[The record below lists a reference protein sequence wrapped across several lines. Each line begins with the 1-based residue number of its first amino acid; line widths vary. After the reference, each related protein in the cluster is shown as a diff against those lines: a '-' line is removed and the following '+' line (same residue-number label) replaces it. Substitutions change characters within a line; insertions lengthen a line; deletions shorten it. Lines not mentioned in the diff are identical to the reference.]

1 MSEHATENRP
11 RKSLRESV
19 CEIDRDILRLLMR
32 RHNLLRRMHTAKG
45 HLDPAEEKFLREA
58 WEAAASRVSRDPR
71 LSSRLFTLM
80 QEVEFLPRP
89 EDEPA
94 DKRPAFNLAPAT
106 APVSLAMRAPLAC
119 RDTRAW
125 LYLAAAAGR
134 PLRLEPC
141 LMNDPIVDCVKML
154 NQLGAALTRE
164 NDGVSVMSAAPLGA
178 PDKVVHVGCSAW
190 NFYLILGHY
199 LGRPSRAKF
208 VGDADLR
215 FADFSVARR
224 FAGQMGARLI
234 QAVPKSDGLP
244 VRLECSGVLPDTV
257 RLPADA
263 PVELAEGI
271 LLAAPF
277 YAQPL
282 CLDLA
287 AMSARAVV
295 FARTLPIL
303 EQAGANVRREGDRI
317 CVTPGLSALPQRPR
331 LPLEA
336 ELGLLLLALAPS
348 LGGTVRLEGVWP
360 QTPAAQAGWELLRR
374 FGCAPHSEKGETPV
388 IELTQASPLAAAP
401 AGLALPEDFPDE
413 WLPLPLALLAQAA
426 LRHGSAALPA
436 ELLDRGGED
445 FRTDMTSFCTA
456 LHLAVDNGVLR
467 PQSEEESAGTAV
479 GRGWNAPTPVWALA
493 LALAAC
499 ARDKRQ
505 VRLGNPGIITTLYPA
520 FWTLYNGLPAPK
532 MEREPAPA
540 APAQR
545 QRRRIITSA
554 LADIPDLPEDDY

>member
-71 LSSRLFTLM
+71 LSSRFFTLM
-80 QEVEFLPRP
+80 QEVAFLPRP

-106 APVSLAMRAPLAC
+106 APVDLAMRAPLAC
-119 RDTRAW
+119 RDARAW
-125 LYLAAAAGR
+125 LYLAAASGR
-134 PLRLEPC
+134 SLRLEPC
-141 LMNDPIVDCVKML
+141 LMNDPLVDCVKML
-154 NQLGAALTRE
+154 NQLGAAITRE
-164 NDGVSVMSAAPLGA
+164 NEGVNAMPAAPLA
-178 PDKVVHVGCSAW
+178 ALDKVVHVGCSAW
-190 NFYLILGHY
+190 NFYLALGHY

-208 VGDADLR
+208 VGDPDLR
-215 FADFSVARR
+215 LADFSVARR

-263 PVELAEGI
+263 PTELAEAI
-271 LLAAPF
+271 LLAAPC

-282 CLDLA
+282 RLDLA
-287 AMSARAVV
+287 DMAARAVV

-303 EQAGANVRREGDRI
+303 EQAGADVRREADTIR
-317 CVTPGLSALPQRPR
+317 VTPGLSALPERPS

-336 ELGLLLLALAPS
+336 ELALLLLGLAPS
-348 LGGTVRLEGVWP
+348 LGGTVRLEGRWP
-360 QTPAAQAGWELLRR
+360 QTPAARAGWEFLQGLGGDLRR
-374 FGCAPHSEKGETPV
+374 EEGETPAVRLSLNAPLV
-388 IELTQASPLAAAP
+388 IPA
-401 AGLALPEDFPDE
+401 AGLALPPDFPAE
-413 WLPLPLALLAQAA
+413 WLPLPLALLAQTA
-426 LRHGSAALPA
+426 LRQGSAPLPSALR
-436 ELLDRGGED
+436 EGCSDE
-445 FRTDMTSFCTA
+445 FRADMTSFCTA
-456 LHLAVDNGVLR
+456 LHLCVEDGVLR
-467 PQSEEESAGTAV
+467 PLREEEQSAPS
-479 GRGWNAPTPVWALA
+479 GRGWNAPDPVWALA

-505 VRLGNPGIITTLYPA
+505 VRLGNPGIITGLYPA

-532 MEREPAPA
+532 MERAPAPA
-540 APAQR
+540 APALKA
-545 QRRRIITSA
+545 RRRIITNV
-554 LADIPDLPEDDY
+554 LADIPDLPDED

>member
-106 APVSLAMRAPLAC
+106 APVNFAMRAPLAC

-164 NDGVSVMSAAPLGA
+164 NDGVSVMTAAPLAA

-190 NFYLILGHY
+190 NFYLALGHY

-215 FADFSVARR
+215 LADFSVARR

-244 VRLECSGVLPDTV
+244 VRLECSGVLPDMV

-282 CLDLA
+282 RLNLA
-287 AMSARAVV
+287 DMTARAVV

-303 EQAGANVRREGDRI
+303 EQAGADVLCEGDSIR
-317 CVTPGLSALPQRPR
+317 VTPGLSALPERPR
-331 LPLEA
+331 LPVEA
-336 ELGLLLLALAPS
+336 ELALLLLALAPS

-360 QTPAAQAGWELLRR
+360 QTPAALAGWELLRR
-374 FGCAPHSEKGETPV
+374 VGCAPRTETGEKPA
-388 IELTQASPLAAAP
+388 IELTRPSPLDMP
-401 AGLALPEDFPDE
+401 AGGIALPEDFPAE
-413 WLPLPLALLAQAA
+413 WLPLPLALLAQTA
-426 LRHGSAALPA
+426 LRHGSATLPPEWFA
-436 ELLDRGGED
+436 HAGEE
-445 FRTDMTSFCTA
+445 FRTDMASFCTA
-456 LHLAVDNGVLR
+456 LHLCVEDGVLR
-467 PQSEEESAGTAV
+467 PLNDEEAAQVVT

-554 LADIPDLPEDDY
+554 LADIPDLPEED

>member
-106 APVSLAMRAPLAC
+106 APVNLAMRAPLAC
-119 RDTRAW
+119 RETRAW

-164 NDGVSVMSAAPLGA
+164 NDGVSVMTAAPLAA

-190 NFYLILGHY
+190 NFYLALGHY

-215 FADFSVARR
+215 LADFSVARR

-244 VRLECSGVLPDTV
+244 VRLECSGVLPDVV

-282 CLDLA
+282 RLNLA
-287 AMSARAVV
+287 DMTARAVV

-303 EQAGANVRREGDRI
+303 EQAGADVLREGDSIR
-317 CVTPGLSALPQRPR
+317 VTPGLSALPERPR
-331 LPLEA
+331 LPVEA
-336 ELGLLLLALAPS
+336 ELALLLLALAPS

-360 QTPAAQAGWELLRR
+360 QTPAALAGWELLRR
-374 FGCAPHSEKGETPV
+374 AGCAPRTETGEKPA
-388 IELTQASPLAAAP
+388 IELTLPSPLDMP
-401 AGLALPEDFPDE
+401 AEGITLPDDFPAE
-413 WLPLPLALLAQAA
+413 WLPLPLALLAQTA
-426 LRHGSAALPA
+426 LRHGSAPLPPEWFA
-436 ELLDRGGED
+436 RAGEE
-445 FRTDMTSFCTA
+445 FRSDMASFCTA
-456 LHLAVDNGVLR
+456 LHLCVEDGVLR
-467 PQSEEESAGTAV
+467 PQNDEESAQAV
-479 GRGWNAPTPVWALA
+479 TGRGWNAPTPVWALA

-505 VRLGNPGIITTLYPA
+505 VRLGNPGVITTLYPA

-554 LADIPDLPEDDY
+554 LADIPDLPEEY

>member
-94 DKRPAFNLAPAT
+94 DKRPAINLAPAT
-106 APVSLAMRAPLAC
+106 APVNLAMRAPLAC
-119 RDTRAW
+119 RETRAW

-164 NDGVSVMSAAPLGA
+164 NDGVSVMTAAPLAA

-190 NFYLILGHY
+190 NFYLALGHY

-215 FADFSVARR
+215 LADFSVARR

-244 VRLECSGVLPDTV
+244 VRLECSGVLPDVV

-282 CLDLA
+282 RLNLA
-287 AMSARAVV
+287 DMTARAVV

-303 EQAGANVRREGDRI
+303 EQAGADVLREGDSIR
-317 CVTPGLSALPQRPR
+317 VTPGLSALPERPR
-331 LPLEA
+331 LPVEA
-336 ELGLLLLALAPS
+336 ELALLLLALAPS

-360 QTPAAQAGWELLRR
+360 QTPAALAGWELLRR
-374 FGCAPHSEKGETPV
+374 AGCAPRAETGEKPA
-388 IELTQASPLAAAP
+388 IELTLSSPLDMP
-401 AGLALPEDFPDE
+401 AGGITLPDDFPAE
-413 WLPLPLALLAQAA
+413 WLPLPLALLAQTA
-426 LRHGSAALPA
+426 LRHGSAPLPPEWFA
-436 ELLDRGGED
+436 RAGEE
-445 FRTDMTSFCTA
+445 FRTDMASFCTA
-456 LHLAVDNGVLR
+456 LHLCVEDGVLR
-467 PQSEEESAGTAV
+467 PQNDEESAQAV
-479 GRGWNAPTPVWALA
+479 TGRGWNAPTPVWALA

-505 VRLGNPGIITTLYPA
+505 VRLGNPGVITTLYPA

-554 LADIPDLPEDDY
+554 LADIPDLLEEY

>member
-106 APVSLAMRAPLAC
+106 APVNLAMRAPLAC
-119 RDTRAW
+119 RETRAW

-164 NDGVSVMSAAPLGA
+164 NDGVSVMTAAPLAA

-190 NFYLILGHY
+190 NFYLALGHY

-215 FADFSVARR
+215 LADFSVARR

-244 VRLECSGVLPDTV
+244 VRLECSGVLPDVV

-277 YAQPL
+277 YAHPL
-282 CLDLA
+282 RLNLA
-287 AMSARAVV
+287 DMTARAVV

-303 EQAGANVRREGDRI
+303 EQAGADVLREGDSIR
-317 CVTPGLSALPQRPR
+317 VTPGLSALPERPR
-331 LPLEA
+331 LPVEA
-336 ELGLLLLALAPS
+336 ELALLLLALAPS

-360 QTPAAQAGWELLRR
+360 QTPAALAGWELLRR
-374 FGCAPHSEKGETPV
+374 AGCAPRAETGEKPA
-388 IELTQASPLAAAP
+388 IELTLSSPLDMP
-401 AGLALPEDFPDE
+401 AGGITLPDDFPAE
-413 WLPLPLALLAQAA
+413 WLPLPLALLAQTA
-426 LRHGSAALPA
+426 LRHGSAPLPPEWFA
-436 ELLDRGGED
+436 RAGEE
-445 FRTDMTSFCTA
+445 FRTDMASFCTA
-456 LHLAVDNGVLR
+456 LHLCVEDGVLR
-467 PQSEEESAGTAV
+467 PQNDEESAQAV
-479 GRGWNAPTPVWALA
+479 TCRGWNAPTPVWALA

-505 VRLGNPGIITTLYPA
+505 VRLGNPGVITTLYPA

-554 LADIPDLPEDDY
+554 LADIPDLPEEY

>member
-106 APVSLAMRAPLAC
+106 APVNLAMRAPLAC
-119 RDTRAW
+119 RETRAW

-164 NDGVSVMSAAPLGA
+164 NDGVSVMTAAPLAA

-190 NFYLILGHY
+190 NFYLALGHY

-215 FADFSVARR
+215 LADFSVARR

-244 VRLECSGVLPDTV
+244 VRLECSGVLPDVV

-282 CLDLA
+282 RLNLA
-287 AMSARAVV
+287 DMTARAVV

-303 EQAGANVRREGDRI
+303 EQAGADVLREGDSIR
-317 CVTPGLSALPQRPR
+317 VTPGLTALPERPR
-331 LPLEA
+331 LPVEA
-336 ELGLLLLALAPS
+336 ELALLLLALAPS
-348 LGGTVRLEGVWP
+348 LGGTVRQEGVWP
-360 QTPAAQAGWELLRR
+360 QTPAALAGWELLRR
-374 FGCAPHSEKGETPV
+374 AGCAPRAETGEKPA
-388 IELTQASPLAAAP
+388 IELTLSSPLDMP
-401 AGLALPEDFPDE
+401 AGGITLPDDFPAE
-413 WLPLPLALLAQAA
+413 WLPLPLALLAQTA
-426 LRHGSAALPA
+426 LRHGSAPLPPEWFA
-436 ELLDRGGED
+436 RAGEE
-445 FRTDMTSFCTA
+445 FRTDMASFCTA
-456 LHLAVDNGVLR
+456 LHLCVEDGVLR
-467 PQSEEESAGTAV
+467 PQNDEESAQAV
-479 GRGWNAPTPVWALA
+479 TGRGWNAPTPVWALA

-505 VRLGNPGIITTLYPA
+505 VRLGNPGVITTLYPA

-554 LADIPDLPEDDY
+554 LADIPDLPEEY

>member
-106 APVSLAMRAPLAC
+106 APVNLAMRAPLAC
-119 RDTRAW
+119 RETRAW

-164 NDGVSVMSAAPLGA
+164 NDGVSVMTAAPLAA
-178 PDKVVHVGCSAW
+178 PDKVVHLGCSAW
-190 NFYLILGHY
+190 NFYLALGHY

-215 FADFSVARR
+215 LADFSVARR

-244 VRLECSGVLPDTV
+244 VRLECSGVLPDVV

-282 CLDLA
+282 RLNLA
-287 AMSARAVV
+287 DMTARAVV

-303 EQAGANVRREGDRI
+303 EQAGADVLREGDSIR
-317 CVTPGLSALPQRPR
+317 VTPGLTALPERPR
-331 LPLEA
+331 LPVEA
-336 ELGLLLLALAPS
+336 ELALLLLALAPS

-360 QTPAAQAGWELLRR
+360 QTPAALAGWELLRR
-374 FGCAPHSEKGETPV
+374 AGCAPRAETGEKPA
-388 IELTQASPLAAAP
+388 IELTLSSPLDMP
-401 AGLALPEDFPDE
+401 AGGITLPDDFPAE
-413 WLPLPLALLAQAA
+413 WLPLPLALLAQTA
-426 LRHGSAALPA
+426 LRHGSAPLPPEWFA
-436 ELLDRGGED
+436 RAGEE
-445 FRTDMTSFCTA
+445 FRTDMASFCTA
-456 LHLAVDNGVLR
+456 LHLCVEDGVLR
-467 PQSEEESAGTAV
+467 PQNDEESAQAV
-479 GRGWNAPTPVWALA
+479 TGRGWNAPTPVWALA

-505 VRLGNPGIITTLYPA
+505 VRLGNPGVITTLYPA

-554 LADIPDLPEDDY
+554 LADIPDLPEEY

>member
-71 LSSRLFTLM
+71 LSSRFFTLM

-106 APVSLAMRAPLAC
+106 APVDLAMRAPLAC
-119 RDTRAW
+119 RDSRAW

-141 LMNDPIVDCVKML
+141 LMNDPLVDCVKML
-154 NQLGAALTRE
+154 NQLGASLTRE
-164 NDGVSVMSAAPLGA
+164 NDGVSAMPAAPLAA

-190 NFYLILGHY
+190 NFYLALGHY

-208 VGDADLR
+208 VGDPDLR
-215 FADFSVARR
+215 LADFSVARR

-263 PVELAEGI
+263 PAELAEGI

-282 CLDLA
+282 CLNLA
-287 AMSARAVV
+287 DMSARAVV

-303 EQAGANVRREGDRI
+303 EQAGADVRREGDCIR
-317 CVTPGLSALPQRPR
+317 VTPGLTVLPERPV
-331 LPLEA
+331 LPMEA
-336 ELGLLLLALAPS
+336 ELALLLLGLAPS
-348 LGGTVRLEGVWP
+348 LGGTVRLKGRWP
-360 QTPAAQAGWELLRR
+360 QTPAALAGLELLQRLGGDLR
-374 FGCAPHSEKGETPV
+374 QEEGDAPAV
-388 IELTQASPLAAAP
+388 CLTLAAP
-401 AGLALPEDFPDE
+401 ADLSTNGLPLPADFPVE
-413 WLPLPLALLAQAA
+413 WLPLPLALLAQTA
-426 LRHGSAALPA
+426 LRQGGAPLPPALHEGGSD
-436 ELLDRGGED
+436 E
-445 FRTDMTSFCTA
+445 FRADMASFCTA
-456 LHLAVDNGVLR
+456 LHLCVEDGVLR
-467 PQSEEESAGTAV
+467 PLREEEQTSPAG
-479 GRGWNAPTPVWALA
+479 GRGWNAPDPVWALA

-505 VRLGNPGIITTLYPA
+505 VRLGNPGIITGLYPA

-532 MEREPAPA
+532 MERETAPVAPAPKA
-540 APAQR
+540 
-545 QRRRIITSA
+545 RRRIITNA
-554 LADIPDLPEDDY
+554 LAEIPDLPEEY

>member
-106 APVSLAMRAPLAC
+106 APVNLAMRAPLAC

-164 NDGVSVMSAAPLGA
+164 NDGVSVMTAAPLAA

-190 NFYLILGHY
+190 NFYLALGHY

-215 FADFSVARR
+215 LADFSVARR

-244 VRLECSGVLPDTV
+244 VRLECSGVLPDMV

-282 CLDLA
+282 RLNLA
-287 AMSARAVV
+287 DMTARAVV

-303 EQAGANVRREGDRI
+303 EQAGADVLREGDSIR
-317 CVTPGLSALPQRPR
+317 VTPGLSALPERPR
-331 LPLEA
+331 LPVEA
-336 ELGLLLLALAPS
+336 ELALLLLALAPS

-360 QTPAAQAGWELLRR
+360 QTPAALAGWELLRR
-374 FGCAPHSEKGETPV
+374 VGCAPRTETGEKPA
-388 IELTQASPLAAAP
+388 IELTRPSPLDMP
-401 AGLALPEDFPDE
+401 AGGIALPEDFPAE
-413 WLPLPLALLAQAA
+413 WLPLPLALLAQTA
-426 LRHGSAALPA
+426 LRHGSAPLPPEWFA
-436 ELLDRGGED
+436 HAGEE
-445 FRTDMTSFCTA
+445 FRTDMASFCTA
-456 LHLAVDNGVLR
+456 LHLCVEDGVLR
-467 PQSEEESAGTAV
+467 PLNDEESAQAV
-479 GRGWNAPTPVWALA
+479 TGRGWNAPTPVWALA

-554 LADIPDLPEDDY
+554 LADIPDLPEED

>member
-106 APVSLAMRAPLAC
+106 APVNLAMRAPLAC
-119 RDTRAW
+119 RETRAW

-164 NDGVSVMSAAPLGA
+164 NDGVSVMTAAPLAA

-190 NFYLILGHY
+190 NFYLALGHY

-215 FADFSVARR
+215 LADFSVARR

-244 VRLECSGVLPDTV
+244 VRLECSGVLPDVV

-282 CLDLA
+282 RLNLA
-287 AMSARAVV
+287 DMTARAVV

-303 EQAGANVRREGDRI
+303 EQAGADVLREGDSIR
-317 CVTPGLSALPQRPR
+317 VTPGLSALPERPR
-331 LPLEA
+331 LPVEA
-336 ELGLLLLALAPS
+336 ELALLLLALAPS

-360 QTPAAQAGWELLRR
+360 QTPAALAGWELLRR
-374 FGCAPHSEKGETPV
+374 AGCAPRAETGEKPA
-388 IELTQASPLAAAP
+388 IELTLSSPLDMP
-401 AGLALPEDFPDE
+401 AGGITLPDDFPAE
-413 WLPLPLALLAQAA
+413 WLPLPLALLAQTA
-426 LRHGSAALPA
+426 LRHGSAPLPPEWFA
-436 ELLDRGGED
+436 RAGEE

-456 LHLAVDNGVLR
+456 LHLCVEDGVLR
-467 PQSEEESAGTAV
+467 PQNDEESAQAV
-479 GRGWNAPTPVWALA
+479 TGRGWNAPTPVWALA

-505 VRLGNPGIITTLYPA
+505 VRLGNPGVITTLYPA

-532 MEREPAPA
+532 MERETAPA

-554 LADIPDLPEDDY
+554 LADIPDLPEEY

>member
-106 APVSLAMRAPLAC
+106 APVNLAMRAPLAC
-119 RDTRAW
+119 RETRAW

-164 NDGVSVMSAAPLGA
+164 NDGVSVMTAAPLAA

-190 NFYLILGHY
+190 NFYLALGHY

-215 FADFSVARR
+215 LADFSVARR

-244 VRLECSGVLPDTV
+244 VRLECSGVLPDVV

-282 CLDLA
+282 RLNLA
-287 AMSARAVV
+287 DMTARAVV

-303 EQAGANVRREGDRI
+303 EQAGADVLREGDSIR
-317 CVTPGLSALPQRPR
+317 VTPGLSALPERPR
-331 LPLEA
+331 LPVEA
-336 ELGLLLLALAPS
+336 ELALLLLALAPS

-360 QTPAAQAGWELLRR
+360 QTPAALAGWELLRR
-374 FGCAPHSEKGETPV
+374 AGCAPRAETGEKPA
-388 IELTQASPLAAAP
+388 IELTLSSPLDMP
-401 AGLALPEDFPDE
+401 AGGITLPDDFPAE
-413 WLPLPLALLAQAA
+413 WLPLPLALLAQTA
-426 LRHGSAALPA
+426 LRHGSAPLPPEWFA
-436 ELLDRGGED
+436 RAGEE
-445 FRTDMTSFCTA
+445 FRTDMASFCTA
-456 LHLAVDNGVLR
+456 LHLCVEDGVLR
-467 PQSEEESAGTAV
+467 PQNDEESAQAV
-479 GRGWNAPTPVWALA
+479 TGRGWNAPTPVWALA

-499 ARDKRQ
+499 ARDKR
-505 VRLGNPGIITTLYPA
+505 
-520 FWTLYNGLPAPK
+520 
-532 MEREPAPA
+532 
-540 APAQR
+540 
-545 QRRRIITSA
+545 
-554 LADIPDLPEDDY
+554 

>member
-32 RHNLLRRMHTAKG
+32 RHNLLRRMYTAKG

-94 DKRPAFNLAPAT
+94 DKRPAFNLAPST
-106 APVSLAMRAPLAC
+106 APIALAMRTPLAC

-164 NDGVSVMSAAPLGA
+164 NDGVSAMSAAPLAA

-190 NFYLILGHY
+190 NFYLVLGHY

-208 VGDADLR
+208 VGDPDLR

-224 FAGQMGARLI
+224 FVGQMGARLI

-244 VRLECSGVLPDTV
+244 VRLECSGVLPDMV

-282 CLDLA
+282 RLDLA
-287 AMSARAVV
+287 AMPARTVIY
-295 FARTLPIL
+295 ARTLPIL
-303 EQAGANVRREGDRI
+303 EQAGADVRRDGDRI
-317 CVTPGLSALPQRPR
+317 SVSPGLAALPEKPS
-331 LPLEA
+331 LPMEA
-336 ELGLLLLALAPS
+336 ELALLLLALAPS
-348 LGGTVRLEGVWP
+348 LGGSVRLEGVWP

-374 FGCAPHSEKGETPV
+374 LGCSPRSEKGDTPV
-388 IELTQASPLAAAP
+388 IELTQSAPLTIASD
-401 AGLALPEDFPDE
+401 GFDLPEQFPVD
-413 WLPLPLALLAQAA
+413 WLPLPLALLAQTA
-426 LRHGSAALPA
+426 LRQGSAPLPPALR
-436 ELLDRGGED
+436 EGLTDE
-445 FRTDMTSFCTA
+445 FRSDMTSFCSA
-456 LHLAVDNGVLR
+456 LHLCVEDGVLR
-467 PQSEEESAGTAV
+467 PLREDEAGAAA
-479 GRGWNAPTPVWALA
+479 GRGWNAPNPVWALA

-499 ARDKRQ
+499 ARDKRA

-540 APAQR
+540 APVQR

-554 LADIPDLPEDDY
+554 LADIPDLPDDEY

>member
-1 MSEHATENRP
+1 MSEHATDNRP

-19 CEIDRDILRLLMR
+19 CEIDRDILRLLLR

-154 NQLGAALTRE
+154 NQLGASLTRE
-164 NDGVSVMSAAPLGA
+164 NDGVSAMTAAPLAA

-190 NFYLILGHY
+190 NFYLVLGHY

-208 VGDADLR
+208 VGDPDLR

-224 FAGQMGARLI
+224 FVGQMGARLI

-282 CLDLA
+282 RLNLA
-287 AMSARAVV
+287 DMPARTVIY
-295 FARTLPIL
+295 ARTLPIL
-303 EQAGANVRREGDRI
+303 EQAGADVRREGDCIR
-317 CVTPGLSALPQRPR
+317 VTPGLSALPGSPR

-336 ELGLLLLALAPS
+336 ELALLLLALAPS
-348 LGGTVRLEGVWP
+348 LGGSVRLEGVWP
-360 QTPAAQAGWELLRR
+360 QTPAAQAGWKLLQSLGGDLRQEE
-374 FGCAPHSEKGETPV
+374 GDTPA
-388 IELTQASPLAAAP
+388 IGLTLASPSDLSA
-401 AGLALPEDFPDE
+401 AGLDLPEHFPAE
-413 WLPLPLALLAQAA
+413 WLPLPLALLAQTA
-426 LRHGSAALPA
+426 LRHGSAPLPPALR
-436 ELLDRGGED
+436 EGGTDE
-445 FRTDMTSFCTA
+445 FRSDMTSFCSA
-456 LHLAVDNGVLR
+456 LHLCVEDGVLR
-467 PQSEEESAGTAV
+467 PLREEESAGTAA
-479 GRGWNAPTPVWALA
+479 GRGWNAPNPVWALA

-499 ARDKRQ
+499 ARDKRP

-554 LADIPDLPEDDY
+554 LADIPDLPDDEY

>member
-71 LSSRLFTLM
+71 LSSRFFTLM

-94 DKRPAFNLAPAT
+94 DKRPAFNLAPST
-106 APVSLAMRAPLAC
+106 APVNLAMRAPLAC
-119 RDTRAW
+119 RDARAW

-141 LMNDPIVDCVKML
+141 LMNDPLVDCVKML

-164 NDGVSVMSAAPLGA
+164 NDGVSAMAAAPLAA

-190 NFYLILGHY
+190 NFYLALGHY

-208 VGDADLR
+208 VGDPDLR
-215 FADFSVARR
+215 LADFSVARR

-282 CLDLA
+282 RLNLA
-287 AMSARAVV
+287 DMP
-295 FARTLPIL
+295 ARTVVYARSLSIL
-303 EQAGANVRREGDRI
+303 EQAGADVRRDGDCI
-317 CVTPGLSALPQRPR
+317 SVTPGLPALPERPD

-336 ELGLLLLALAPS
+336 ELALLLLGLAPS
-348 LGGTVRLEGVWP
+348 LGGSVRLEGRWP
-360 QTPAAQAGWELLRR
+360 QTPAALAGWKLLQGLNGDLRQE
-374 FGCAPHSEKGETPV
+374 GGD
-388 IELTQASPLAAAP
+388 AP
-401 AGLALPEDFPDE
+401 AVCLTMAGPTDLSSTGLSLPADFPVE
-413 WLPLPLALLAQAA
+413 WLPLPLALLAQTA
-426 LRHGSAALPA
+426 LRQGGAPLPPELREGGSD
-436 ELLDRGGED
+436 E
-445 FRTDMTSFCTA
+445 FRADMASFCTA
-456 LHLAVDNGVLR
+456 LHLCVDDGVLR
-467 PQSEEESAGTAV
+467 PLREEEQPTPAG
-479 GRGWNAPTPVWALA
+479 GRGWNAPDPVWALA

-505 VRLGNPGIITTLYPA
+505 IRLGNPGIITGLYPA

-540 APAQR
+540 APAPR

-554 LADIPDLPEDDY
+554 LAEIPDLPDED

>member
-106 APVSLAMRAPLAC
+106 APVNLVMRAPLAC
-119 RDTRAW
+119 RETRAW

-164 NDGVSVMSAAPLGA
+164 NDGVSVMTAAPLAA

-190 NFYLILGHY
+190 NFYLALGHY

-215 FADFSVARR
+215 LADFSVARR

-244 VRLECSGVLPDTV
+244 VRLECSGVLPDVV

-282 CLDLA
+282 RLNLA
-287 AMSARAVV
+287 DMTARAVV

-303 EQAGANVRREGDRI
+303 EQAGADVLREGDSIR
-317 CVTPGLSALPQRPR
+317 VTPGLTALPERPR
-331 LPLEA
+331 LPVEA
-336 ELGLLLLALAPS
+336 ELALLLLALAPS

-360 QTPAAQAGWELLRR
+360 QTPAALAGWELLRR
-374 FGCAPHSEKGETPV
+374 AGCAPRAETGEKPA
-388 IELTQASPLAAAP
+388 IELTLSSPLDMP
-401 AGLALPEDFPDE
+401 AGGITLPDDFPAE
-413 WLPLPLALLAQAA
+413 WLPLPLALLAQTA
-426 LRHGSAALPA
+426 LRHGSAPLPPEWFA
-436 ELLDRGGED
+436 RAGEE
-445 FRTDMTSFCTA
+445 FRTDMASFCTA
-456 LHLAVDNGVLR
+456 LHLCVEDGVLR
-467 PQSEEESAGTAV
+467 PQNDEESAQAV
-479 GRGWNAPTPVWALA
+479 TGRGWNAPTPVWALA

-505 VRLGNPGIITTLYPA
+505 VRLGNPGVITTLYPA

-554 LADIPDLPEDDY
+554 LADIPDLPEEY

>member
-106 APVSLAMRAPLAC
+106 APVNLAMRAPLAC
-119 RDTRAW
+119 RETRAW

-164 NDGVSVMSAAPLGA
+164 NDGVSVMTAAPLAA

-190 NFYLILGHY
+190 NFYLALGHY

-215 FADFSVARR
+215 LADFSVARR

-244 VRLECSGVLPDTV
+244 VRLECSGVLPDVV

-282 CLDLA
+282 RLNLA
-287 AMSARAVV
+287 DMTARAVV
-295 FARTLPIL
+295 FARTLPNL
-303 EQAGANVRREGDRI
+303 EQAGADVLREGDSIR
-317 CVTPGLSALPQRPR
+317 VTPGLTALPERPR
-331 LPLEA
+331 LPVEA
-336 ELGLLLLALAPS
+336 ELALLLLALTPS

-360 QTPAAQAGWELLRR
+360 QTPAALAGWELLRR
-374 FGCAPHSEKGETPV
+374 AGCAPRAETGEKPA
-388 IELTQASPLAAAP
+388 IELTLSSPLDMP
-401 AGLALPEDFPDE
+401 AGGITLPDDFPAE
-413 WLPLPLALLAQAA
+413 WLPLPLALLAQTA
-426 LRHGSAALPA
+426 LRHGSAPLPPEWFA
-436 ELLDRGGED
+436 RAGEE
-445 FRTDMTSFCTA
+445 FRTDMASFCTA
-456 LHLAVDNGVLR
+456 LHLCVEDGVLR
-467 PQSEEESAGTAV
+467 PQNDEESAQAV
-479 GRGWNAPTPVWALA
+479 TGRGWNAPTPVWALA

-505 VRLGNPGIITTLYPA
+505 VRLGNPGVITTLYPA

-554 LADIPDLPEDDY
+554 LADIPDLPEEY

>member
-94 DKRPAFNLAPAT
+94 DKRPAINLAPAT
-106 APVSLAMRAPLAC
+106 APVNLAMRAPLAC

-164 NDGVSVMSAAPLGA
+164 NDGVSVMTAAPLAA

-190 NFYLILGHY
+190 NFYLALGHY

-215 FADFSVARR
+215 LADFSVARR

-244 VRLECSGVLPDTV
+244 VRLECSGVLPDVV

-282 CLDLA
+282 RLNLA
-287 AMSARAVV
+287 DMTARAVV

-303 EQAGANVRREGDRI
+303 EQAGADVLREGDSIR
-317 CVTPGLSALPQRPR
+317 VTPGLSALPERPR
-331 LPLEA
+331 LPVEA
-336 ELGLLLLALAPS
+336 ELALLLLALAPS

-360 QTPAAQAGWELLRR
+360 QTPAALAGWELLRR
-374 FGCAPHSEKGETPV
+374 AGCAPRAETGEKPA
-388 IELTQASPLAAAP
+388 IELTLSSPLDMP
-401 AGLALPEDFPDE
+401 AGGITLPDDFPAE
-413 WLPLPLALLAQAA
+413 WLPLPLALLAQTA
-426 LRHGSAALPA
+426 LRHGSAPLPPEWFA
-436 ELLDRGGED
+436 RAGEE
-445 FRTDMTSFCTA
+445 FRTDMASFCTA
-456 LHLAVDNGVLR
+456 LHLCVEDGVLR
-467 PQSEEESAGTAV
+467 PQNDEESAQAV
-479 GRGWNAPTPVWALA
+479 TGRGWNAPTPVWALA

-505 VRLGNPGIITTLYPA
+505 VRLGNPGVITTLYPA

-554 LADIPDLPEDDY
+554 LADIPDLLEEY

>member
-32 RHNLLRRMHTAKG
+32 RHNLLRRMYTAKG

-94 DKRPAFNLAPAT
+94 DKRPAFNLAPST
-106 APVSLAMRAPLAC
+106 APVALAMRAPLAC

-164 NDGVSVMSAAPLGA
+164 NDGVSAMSAAPLAA

-190 NFYLILGHY
+190 NFYLVLGHY

-208 VGDADLR
+208 VGDPDLR

-224 FAGQMGARLI
+224 FVGQMGARLI

-244 VRLECSGVLPDTV
+244 VRLECSGVLPDMV

-282 CLDLA
+282 RLDLA
-287 AMSARAVV
+287 AMPARTVIY
-295 FARTLPIL
+295 ARTLPIL
-303 EQAGANVRREGDRI
+303 EQAGADVRRDGDRI
-317 CVTPGLSALPQRPR
+317 SVSPGLAALPEKPS
-331 LPLEA
+331 LPMEA
-336 ELGLLLLALAPS
+336 ELALLLLALAPS
-348 LGGTVRLEGVWP
+348 LGGSVRLEGVWP

-374 FGCAPHSEKGETPV
+374 LGCSPRSEKGDTPV
-388 IELTQASPLAAAP
+388 IELTQSAPLTIASD
-401 AGLALPEDFPDE
+401 GFDLPEQFPVD
-413 WLPLPLALLAQAA
+413 WLPLPLALLAQTA
-426 LRHGSAALPA
+426 LRQGSAPLPSALR
-436 ELLDRGGED
+436 EGLTDE
-445 FRTDMTSFCTA
+445 FRSDMTSFCSA
-456 LHLAVDNGVLR
+456 LHLCVEDGVLR
-467 PQSEEESAGTAV
+467 PLREDEAGAAA

-499 ARDKRQ
+499 ARDKRA

-540 APAQR
+540 APVQR

-554 LADIPDLPEDDY
+554 LADIPDLPDDEY

>member
-106 APVSLAMRAPLAC
+106 APVNLAMRAPLAC
-119 RDTRAW
+119 RETLAW

-164 NDGVSVMSAAPLGA
+164 NDGVSVMTAAPLAA

-190 NFYLILGHY
+190 NFYLALGHY

-215 FADFSVARR
+215 LADFSVARR

-244 VRLECSGVLPDTV
+244 VRLECSGVLPDVV

-282 CLDLA
+282 RLNLA
-287 AMSARAVV
+287 DMTARAVV

-303 EQAGANVRREGDRI
+303 EQAGADVLREGDSIR
-317 CVTPGLSALPQRPR
+317 VTPGLTALPERPR
-331 LPLEA
+331 LPVEA
-336 ELGLLLLALAPS
+336 ELALLLLALAPS

-360 QTPAAQAGWELLRR
+360 QTPAALAGWELLRR
-374 FGCAPHSEKGETPV
+374 AGCAPRAETGEKPA
-388 IELTQASPLAAAP
+388 IELTLSSPLDMP
-401 AGLALPEDFPDE
+401 AGGITLPDDFPAE
-413 WLPLPLALLAQAA
+413 WLPLPLALLAQTA
-426 LRHGSAALPA
+426 LRHGSAPLPPEWFA
-436 ELLDRGGED
+436 RAGEE
-445 FRTDMTSFCTA
+445 FRTDMASFCTA
-456 LHLAVDNGVLR
+456 LHLCVEDGVLR
-467 PQSEEESAGTAV
+467 PQNDEESAQAV
-479 GRGWNAPTPVWALA
+479 TGRGWNAPTPVWALA

-505 VRLGNPGIITTLYPA
+505 VRLGNPGVITTLYPA

-554 LADIPDLPEDDY
+554 LADIPDLPEEY